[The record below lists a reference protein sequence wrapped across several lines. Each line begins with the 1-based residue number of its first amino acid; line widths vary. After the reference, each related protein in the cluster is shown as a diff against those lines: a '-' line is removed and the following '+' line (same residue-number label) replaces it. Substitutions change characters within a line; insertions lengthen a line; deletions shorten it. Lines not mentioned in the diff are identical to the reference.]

1 MKVIQT
7 TVDSSKPS
15 RLSSDTSRETVS
27 VSKALG
33 AMAIEH
39 AVDNPNFLQQMADT
53 LTILSHN
60 LVAGDSFSSETFL
73 QRLHSSGL
81 GVEHQATFLKL
92 LNDLRVQSESPN
104 DWHRVL
110 SYVANGLER
119 PVSFG
124 NLPFKSAVPGY
135 ENSFRSDR
143 PFSAAADTSSFA
155 AKIDSA
161 DRKGDYSNSAQL
173 PKTLAQIQVA
183 YVIEELTKW
192 AQKSGLEYDI
202 YRLPGYSLPA
212 GFDAANPSSE
222 HIAWMRRIES
232 EINHQEHRDVQEVAS
247 ADQHSE
253 PSNYHEP
260 MQARLAIEV
269 REKIAA
275 LLRDAADLSK
285 LDVFNHLNEIPDI
298 ERDLLAA
305 EKADL
310 FDEKMNQLSV
320 SSHLVDLSKFAPIR
334 PKLF

>member
-1 MKVIQT
+1 M
-7 TVDSSKPS
+7 
-15 RLSSDTSRETVS
+15 SSDTSRETVS

-33 AMAIEH
+33 AMAVEH

-60 LVAGDSFSSETFL
+60 LVPRDSFSSETFL

-119 PVSFG
+119 PVYFG
-124 NLPFKSAVPGY
+124 NLPFKSAVPGD

-143 PFSAAADTSSFA
+143 HFSAAADTSSFMA
-155 AKIDSA
+155 QIDSA
-161 DRKGDYSNSAQL
+161 DRKGDYSKSAQL

-183 YVIEELTKW
+183 YVLEELTKW
-192 AQKSGLEYDI
+192 SQKSGLEYDI

-212 GFDAANPSSE
+212 GFDAANPSAD

-232 EINHQEHRDVQEVAS
+232 EINHQDHRDVHEVAA
-247 ADQHSE
+247 ADQYSE

-285 LDVFNHLNEIPDI
+285 LDHFNHLDEIPSL

-305 EKADL
+305 EKGNL
-310 FDEKMNQLSV
+310 VEGKVQELSV
-320 SSHLVDLSKFAPIR
+320 SSHLVDLNSFAPAQ
-334 PKLF
+334 PN